1 MAKSKNEQ
9 ISRDGD
15 VVVQLATRVPKT
27 LYREVKLHC
36 VEESISISDL
46 VAEALKDILA
56 KHGVKGERTP
66 RAAKGG
72 KRRSKKERER
82 DDEAA

>member
-9 ISRDGD
+9 ISREGD

-36 VEESISISDL
+36 VEESISISEL

-56 KHGVKGERTP
+56 KHGVKGERT
-66 RAAKGG
+66 RAPKAG